1 MAASN
6 KRASETLNTL
16 SVILVKILPLLASVT
31 IVGLVIGGTKL
42 LRPAANH
49 GPAIFYDVTD
59 RANKQSLP
67 SDQLFAFGSAAL
79 AEASKKLLADTAAK
93 LQSEGAHKIIVIGHT
108 DSIGDPARNQVL
120 SQERANMVRLQLL
133 QSGIEASSVEAV
145 GAGDRYPI
153 VPIDHCAATA
163 KRKAGPEIV
172 ACLEK
177 NRRVEIWSRPAH

>member
-6 KRASETLNTL
+6 KRASETVNTL
-16 SVILVKILPLLASVT
+16 SVILVKILPLLASLT
-31 IVGLVIGGTKL
+31 IVGLVIVGTRL
-42 LRPAANH
+42 LRPAANDE
-49 GPAIFYDVTD
+49 PAIFYDVTD

-67 SDQLFAFGSAAL
+67 SNQLFAFGSATL
-79 AEASKKLLADTAAK
+79 AEASKKLLADAAARLK
-93 LQSEGAHKIIVIGHT
+93 GDAPGKIVVIGHT

-120 SQERANMVRLQLL
+120 SEERANAIRLQLL
-133 QSGIEASSVEAV
+133 QSGIDASSIMAV

-153 VPIDHCAATA
+153 VPIDHCAPAT
-163 KRKAGPEIV
+163 KGKAGPEVV